1 MVRNSMVIG
10 VAELDEEAY
19 HLFAPFC
26 QVIIDVT
33 DVYPVPQIGWLF
45 DGQRL
50 RQPNG
55 QYPFDPRITPLAM
68 RQRFT
73 VPEILGMMNAANS
86 DPMIKMIMDNNA
98 IARYVDIT
106 DSATQAALGYLAQQ
120 GLLTVER
127 MNEILTTI
135 PTENELAFGGSL

>member
-1 MVRNSMVIG
+1 MVRNNLVVGIL
-10 VAELDEEAY
+10 ELDEEAY
-19 HLFAPFC
+19 ALIARIS
-26 QVIIDVT
+26 QALIDVT
-33 DVYPVPQIGWLF
+33 DNYPMPQIGWLF

-50 RQPNG
+50 RQPSG
-55 QYPFDPRITPLAM
+55 HYPFDPRITPLAM

-73 VPEILGMMNAANS
+73 VPELLGMMATAGT
-86 DPMIKMIMDNNA
+86 DPMVKLIMDNNA